1 MVKDRDEEQCIVFLY
16 FHTPILPEAAP
27 RSGLHKDSHKI
38 HLEYSRGS
46 SSGEETAWLCP
57 AIPRQRGWRTSLLSQ
72 EGYLRGEV
80 LPSSCL

>member
-1 MVKDRDEEQCIVFLY
+1 MVKDRDGEQCIVFLY
-16 FHTPILPEAAP
+16 FHTPILTEAAS
-27 RSGLHKDSHKI
+27 RSGLHKNSYKI

-46 SSGEETAWLCP
+46 SLGEGTGWFSS
-57 AIPRQRGWRTSLLSQ
+57 AIPRQRGWRTFLLSQ